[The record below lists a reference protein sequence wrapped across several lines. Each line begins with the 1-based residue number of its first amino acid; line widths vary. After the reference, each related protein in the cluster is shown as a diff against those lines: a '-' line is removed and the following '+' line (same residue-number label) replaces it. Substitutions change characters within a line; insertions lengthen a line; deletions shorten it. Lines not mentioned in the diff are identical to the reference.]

1 MSPSELEHY
10 LHKHIPLSRAMQ
22 ASVAAVSMESVTL
35 QAPLRP
41 NINHQDTVFGG
52 SASALAILASWCL
65 LHIRLREQAVPAQLV
80 IQRNTMEYLLPIHG
94 DFTAQ
99 STLQDPESWE
109 RQVRMLER
117 KGAARF
123 PVSSDLFSSG
133 NRVGHFT
140 GKFVALATR

>member
-1 MSPSELEHY
+1 MTPSELEHY
-10 LHKHIPLSRAMQ
+10 LHRHIPLARAMQ
-22 ASVAAVSMESVTL
+22 VSVTSVSMESVTL
-35 QAPLRP
+35 LAPLRP

-65 LHIRLREQAVPAQLV
+65 LHVRLREQPVPVQLV

-94 DFTAQ
+94 EFTAE

-123 PVSSDLFSSG
+123 AVSSNLFSSG
-133 NRVGHFT
+133 NLVGHFT
-140 GKFVALATR
+140 GKFVALASR